1 METEKKIRGDFID
14 ELLSGLPLS
23 KQVIINKGN
32 QLGFKPEL
40 KWEVAIVES
49 ESETISSFIDKVS
62 LLINQESQK
71 VHVKSH
77 VHRQGDK
84 YILLLASQDLGQEQN
99 PLEKPLTWK
108 EILTPFMNDWK
119 DIRLGLGGETASA
132 LKLADMQIKGDTL
145 LGDVLVTT
153 HICPNAPT
161 LPHDPVDFMDS
172 PVDILTMNKHEVL
185 PEMEV
190 ILSIDTTKGNR
201 VVNHKGIAISPTV
214 KEGYILRVSDDLLR
228 IMEMS
233 TGQLPVTFPI
243 TTQDITPYG
252 NGVYHINSILQPAVA
267 TDSPVVGVAITAQSI
282 VPGCGTGASHE
293 TDIADAVRFAVEVAK
308 EATNGTCEFYSKD
321 EFKRITELYGSMK
334 VLQTL
339 GQKSAQQ

>member
-1 METEKKIRGDFID
+1 MVLKQTLTVMEYLDTTYATGEKVKELFSPYENVEVTVQTVTGEKGSTDFIKIVIPGS
-14 ELLSGLPLS
+14 EGKS
-23 KQVIINKGN
+23 KGGKAPTVGIIG
-32 QLGFKPEL
+32 
-40 KWEVAIVES
+40 
-49 ESETISSFIDKVS
+49 
-62 LLINQESQK
+62 
-71 VHVKSH
+71 
-77 VHRQGDK
+77 
-84 YILLLASQDLGQEQN
+84 
-99 PLEKPLTWK
+99 
-108 EILTPFMNDWK
+108 
-119 DIRLGLGGETASA
+119 RLGGIGARPSRIGLVSDADGAVAAVASA
-132 LKLADMQIKGDTL
+132 LKLADMQTKGDTL
-145 LGDVLVTT
+145 LGDVMVTT

-308 EATNGTCEFYSKD
+308 EATNGTCKFYSKD